1 MHPKLIKENQN
12 QSLKKAL
19 QRGQNQEDK
28 NLIQLRKKK
37 ETINNELFS
46 YYFDYLNPVIMFE
59 GLRDASDEKIKVWQN
74 QLTKN

>member
-1 MHPKLIKENQN
+1 MHPKLIKEIQN